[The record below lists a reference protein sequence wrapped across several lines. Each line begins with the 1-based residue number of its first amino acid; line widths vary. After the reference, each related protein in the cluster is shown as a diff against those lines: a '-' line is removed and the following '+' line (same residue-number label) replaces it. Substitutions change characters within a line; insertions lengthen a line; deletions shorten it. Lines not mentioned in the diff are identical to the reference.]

1 MIKSLSPYY
10 LTIPFVAPATSTT
23 CTSYTLQIYIWNG
36 DKTAVPATTT
46 YEITKKNPTAS
57 TGNDRVN
64 IARLI
69 SDFIDFTP
77 VAMTVTDLYN
87 ADNQI
92 WVRTQVKFTTGQ
104 PADLIPTLIQT
115 ELMVKGY
122 AYGMDGENTST
133 PANRILLEGTE
144 FKVQRNGFFNL
155 PILIQET
162 TTPLATLEI
171 TDITEDAA
179 PLYDI
184 TYTESGTHDDILYQY
199 RLQPS
204 TVWTL
209 GLEVVTASPFNV
221 ELPIV
226 PGDYDVQLFTYDTIN
241 NEVVSSNIYVLTIT

>member
-1 MIKSLSPYY
+1 
-10 LTIPFVAPATSTT
+10 
-23 CTSYTLQIYIWNG
+23 
-36 DKTAVPATTT
+36 
-46 YEITKKNPTAS
+46 
-57 TGNDRVN
+57 
-64 IARLI
+64 
-69 SDFIDFTP
+69 
-77 VAMTVTDLYN
+77 
-87 ADNQI
+87 
-92 WVRTQVKFTTGQ
+92 
-104 PADLIPTLIQT
+104 
-115 ELMVKGY
+115 MVKGY

-155 PILIQET
+155 PVLLLET

-204 TVWTL
+204 TIWTL

-226 PGDYDVQLFTYDTIN
+226 PGDYDVQLLTYDTIN
-241 NEVVSSNIYVLTIT
+241 NETVYSNIYVLTIT